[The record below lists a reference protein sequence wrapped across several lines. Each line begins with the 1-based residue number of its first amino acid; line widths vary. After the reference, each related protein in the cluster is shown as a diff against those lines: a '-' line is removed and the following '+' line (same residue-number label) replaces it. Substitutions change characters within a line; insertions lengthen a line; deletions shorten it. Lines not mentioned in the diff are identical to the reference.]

1 MNLNAEI
8 RAELGRRRVT
18 YADLA
23 ELLNTSRQNIQRKL
37 TSTRPISS
45 TDLFKIA
52 HVLNVNASELVR
64 RAEEYEN
71 SQNDDTKTTELASIA
86 EETGNQATLKKGEE
100 AE

>member
-18 YADLA
+18 YAVLA

-45 TDLFKIA
+45 TDLFSIA

-71 SQNDDTKTTELASIA
+71 SQNDDTKTTELVRRA
-86 EETGNQATLKKGEE
+86 EESNIPA
-100 AE
+100 A

>member
-45 TDLFKIA
+45 TDLFEIA
-52 HVLNVNASELVR
+52 HVLNVSASELVR

-71 SQNDDTKTTELASIA
+71 SQNDDTKTTELVRRA
-86 EETGNQATLKKGEE
+86 EESNIPA
-100 AE
+100 A

>member
-45 TDLFKIA
+45 TDLFEIA
-52 HVLNVNASELVR
+52 HVLNINASELVR
-64 RAEEYEN
+64 RAEEAERRVRNEFAHYE
-71 SQNDDTKTTELASIA
+71 QRTDCPIRQ
-86 EETGNQATLKKGEE
+86 GR
-100 AE
+100 

>member
-52 HVLNVNASELVR
+52 HVLNINASELVR
-64 RAEEYEN
+64 RAEE
-71 SQNDDTKTTELASIA
+71 A
-86 EETGNQATLKKGEE
+86 EKAVP
-100 AE
+100 

>member
-45 TDLFKIA
+45 TDLFEIA

-71 SQNDDTKTTELASIA
+71 SQNDDTKTSELVSIA
-86 EETGNQATLKKGEE
+86 EEEEKAALKKGEE
-100 AE
+100 A